1 MKVALHC
8 ICPLKVAYV
17 LSFETGLEKPEGSL
31 SFNRGYSE
39 NFGPRTLET
48 INWAKIGNLAG
59 LVIKFPALSYVNIRQ
74 ILKIKFLLVR
84 EFGLKLACPKLC
96 VSLYMWHREDNST
109 YTEKFYSRSFMIA
122 IYFQLGILFS
132 RTV

>member
-31 SFNRGYSE
+31 SSNRGYSE

-74 ILKIKFLLVR
+74 ILKIKFWWSENLV
-84 EFGLKLACPKLC
+84 
-96 VSLYMWHREDNST
+96 
-109 YTEKFYSRSFMIA
+109 
-122 IYFQLGILFS
+122 
-132 RTV
+132 